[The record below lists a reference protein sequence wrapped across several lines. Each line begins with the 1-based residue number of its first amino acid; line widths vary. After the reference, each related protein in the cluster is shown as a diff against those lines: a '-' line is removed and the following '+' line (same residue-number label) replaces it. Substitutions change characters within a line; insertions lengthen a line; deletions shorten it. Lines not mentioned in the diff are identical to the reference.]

1 MHSTIMLPAPEI
13 GRPGESH
20 HSCSMPFARGRA
32 VAAAIGARPRV
43 RVSPSNASRVN
54 AGALLLANL
63 AGSRKAFTFAQ
74 VRDVTLLDLH
84 AGRDPDEKRVS
95 DRFHAPEIT
104 TLQLP
109 PPSNAQ
115 RGTSPPPRSLIVLW
129 AGMVTT
135 PVTLPQSPSTQTAGV
150 TPAASLGH
158 ATID

>member
-1 MHSTIMLPAPEI
+1 MHSTIMLPAPKI

-20 HSCSMPFARGRA
+20 GSCSMPFARGRA
-32 VAAAIGARPRV
+32 VAAANGARPRV

-63 AGSRKAFTFAQ
+63 VGSRKAFTFAQ

-109 PPSNAQ
+109 PPSSAHVI
-115 RGTSPPPRSLIVLW
+115 PPRLLIVLS
-129 AGMVTT
+129 AGMATT
-135 PVTLPQSPSTQTAGV
+135 PVTLPQSPPTQTAGV
-150 TPAASLGH
+150 TPAASGGH
-158 ATID
+158 E